1 MKRILM
7 AVVATAAV
15 GVVAPSMA
23 ATGAS
28 AASASASAPQ
38 NPAVLRM
45 VPKVVLVNQP
55 ASKVCVGSRFTV
67 GVWYQSFSGGSR
79 AYRIAVYNPK
89 GWLVFWTKG
98 YASSTAWRFWH
109 IRAWRTGT
117 FRTVYH
123 TKNSSGDWIK
133 YVAYTRSRY
142 C

>member
-7 AVVATAAV
+7 AVAVMAAL
-15 GVVAPSMA
+15 GGLAPSLA

-28 AASASASAPQ
+28 ATTTSAGAPKNSALLGMTPE
-38 NPAVLRM
+38 
-45 VPKVVLVNQP
+45 VVLINQP

-89 GWLVFWTKG
+89 GTLVFWKSG
-98 YASSTAWRFWH
+98 YATTTWQFWH
-109 IRAWRTGT
+109 IRAWRTGN

-123 TKNSSGDWIK
+123 TKNASGQWIK
-133 YVAYTRSRY
+133 YVAVTRSHN